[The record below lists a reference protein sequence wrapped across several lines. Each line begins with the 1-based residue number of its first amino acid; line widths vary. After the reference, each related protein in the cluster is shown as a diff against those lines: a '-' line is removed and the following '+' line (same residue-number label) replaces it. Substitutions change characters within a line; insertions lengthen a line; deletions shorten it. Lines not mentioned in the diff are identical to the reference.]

1 MPNPSDT
8 TTVLVKGRL
17 SFIGGRYRGRRLDGT
32 PIYWTREVQEI
43 EMSEESFAA
52 CKADPSLVVE
62 IVPPPAPSL
71 PEPAPA
77 PAPAPA
83 PVAESRPAQASQP
96 AYDPKRRR

>member
-1 MPNPSDT
+1 MAA
-8 TTVLVKGRL
+8 TVLVRGRL
-17 SFIGGRYRGRRLDGT
+17 SFVGGRYRGRRLDGS
-32 PIYWTREVQEI
+32 PIYWTREVQEV

-62 IVPPPAPSL
+62 IVTPPAPSL
-71 PEPAPA
+71 PEPEQA

-83 PVAESRPAQASQP
+83 PVIEIRPSPPPQP